1 MASTHHSPL
10 GSPKRPCGG
19 LELEADICRQTHQ
32 FRTDLS
38 ADAVATLY
46 ACFMTTWVR
55 VRDGWRTVEL
65 HFDQPRA
72 TTRSIS
78 YFLTRPFPRWY
89 STFFRNR
96 LPGQCGAARAG
107 ETIGVAAR
115 SSGVR

>member
-89 STFFRNR
+89 STFFLAPEAHDDFGAPP
-96 LPGQCGAARAG
+96 LPGSLATDQARL
-107 ETIGVAAR
+107 
-115 SSGVR
+115 